1 MLDPLPSKPGFNQKP
16 IKKNHPASALSRM
29 VEAAP
34 SKQEDVFPKQ
44 PNIEVVGYFS
54 RGTPHLRRLE
64 INSLGTFDSTFSSKE
79 VEYQFGAN
87 HYWVDHVH
95 RLIKEGVHF
104 TVVSLNQI
112 RPFEGTSLSSKEGYS
127 YWADYNIL
135 LKLYNGESCLYG
147 DNQGK
152 RTRVFDDRP
161 AYDLGVRDNGFGVMK
176 LSDTSPLFAEN
187 NYPRGADL
195 VLHLFSVAGFCLRKG
210 QETDPSTWDDVADPT
225 KCVWSLLEFL
235 MRYLPI
241 RRLPE
246 CTQNF
251 IPEEFYVSLFS

>member
-1 MLDPLPSKPGFNQKP
+1 MLDPLPSKPGFDQKP
-16 IKKNHPASALSRM
+16 FKKNHPASSLARM

-54 RGTPHLRRLE
+54 RGTPHLHRLE
-64 INSLGTFDSTFSSKE
+64 INSLGTFDSTFSKE

-87 HYWVDHVH
+87 HYRVDHVH
-95 RLIKEGVHF
+95 RMIKEGVHF
-104 TVVSLNQI
+104 TAVSLDQI
-112 RPFEGTSLSSKEGYS
+112 QPFEGASISSNEGFS

-135 LKLYNGESCLYG
+135 LKLYNGESCLHG
-147 DNQGK
+147 DKQDK

-176 LSDTSPLFAEN
+176 LPDTDHIVAVKVFL
-187 NYPRGADL
+187 RGEDL

-251 IPEEFYVSLFS
+251 IPEEFYVSLPS